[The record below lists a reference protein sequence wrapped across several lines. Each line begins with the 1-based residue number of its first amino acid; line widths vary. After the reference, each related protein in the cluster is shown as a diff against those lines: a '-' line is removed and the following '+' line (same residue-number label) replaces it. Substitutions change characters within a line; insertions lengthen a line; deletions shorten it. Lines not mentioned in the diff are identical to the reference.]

1 MIILLVSKH
10 VRVINNK
17 QVLIN
22 ILCFCWLN
30 IIGQSIHLLVEQV
43 LHKLGIALVLLCQ
56 TSDMYTAP
64 SHHTKCIMFA
74 GAKTANYKNVFDD
87 KNTFLLTVQTVTEFP
102 HTISLSNHRPE

>member
-43 LHKLGIALVLLCQ
+43 LHKLGIALVLLC
-56 TSDMYTAP
+56 
-64 SHHTKCIMFA
+64 
-74 GAKTANYKNVFDD
+74 
-87 KNTFLLTVQTVTEFP
+87 
-102 HTISLSNHRPE
+102 